1 MNQAFNTES
10 FLKIFYNENRKGNYL
25 EKKFSIFKKIKL
37 ISDKII
43 EINKTERQTSKKVE
57 RLKKK
62 KHSKLKI
69 ILEKIEKNI
78 EEKKYKLEIKSD
90 LEIKGKRIYTIDD
103 TSPEIFF
110 IFKKIQSNIQRS
122 FKVKQSDRN
131 EIVHQVKNLLDND
144 LPKYII
150 RTDIKNFFESIP
162 HEKLKKKINK
172 NHILNSDSKKIIN
185 TILWK
190 YKEKISLEKGIPRG
204 IGISAYLSELYMRDI
219 DNKIKSLPNITYY
232 ARYVDD
238 IIVIF
243 TPNAVY
249 NNSNYLQ
256 DIRDIIEKEELET
269 NEDKT
274 AGIGKET
281 YKFDF
286 LGYNFKKNCK
296 EDIIIGITK
305 TKLKKYKNKIDIAI
319 DLYNKESKFDEK
331 KARKLL
337 VKRLKYLTENTR
349 LLNVKKDIVIGIYF
363 LNRMLTSYASLEALD
378 KYLKNKIDKDLKPH
392 SKLKHIDSDRLKNR
406 LQKFSF
412 KEGFKKKK
420 FCEFTTKD
428 FQTILKP
435 WKKL

>member
-43 EINKTERQTSKKVE
+43 ETNKTERQTSKKVE

-62 KHSKLKI
+62 KHSELKI

-172 NHILNSDSKKIIN
+172 NYILNSDSKKIIN
-185 TILWK
+185 TILWE

-243 TPNAVY
+243 TPNAVC
-249 NNSNYLQ
+249 NNSKYLQ
-256 DIRDIIEKEELET
+256 DIIEKKYFQDIKGIIENEGLET

-274 AGIGKET
+274 KKIREKS
-281 YKFDF
+281 YSFDF
-286 LGYNFKKNCK
+286 LGYNFEKNCK
-296 EDIIIGITK
+296 KDIIIDITQ
-305 TKLKKYKNKIDIAI
+305 TKIGKYEKRINIAI
-319 DLYNKESKFDEK
+319 DLYNKESKFNEK
-331 KARKLL
+331 NARKLL

-363 LNRMLTSYASLEALD
+363 LNRMLTICASLEELD
-378 KYLKNKIDKDLKPH
+378 KYLKNKIDEKLKPY
-392 SKLKHIDSDRLKNR
+392 SKLKHIDS
-406 LQKFSF
+406 
-412 KEGFKKKK
+412 
-420 FCEFTTKD
+420 
-428 FQTILKP
+428 
-435 WKKL
+435 